1 MTMKTKKVSD
11 SQKVAQAA
19 LDEAGIDVQALK
31 GELQQM
37 TYGINTDVAGAFE
50 RIGDVAMCQSKAKQA
65 EAAYEDS
72 LSEYCQWLHDN
83 GFTASQYRQA
93 DINVF
98 TDKND
103 PAYKAHK
110 AFYDDAKV
118 NYASKLAATGEYSD
132 VDLMPLYSMTKKA
145 LDAAGYAK
153 RVHIALVE
161 LKDDANQGMRKIRE
175 RLETLESQDENGDP
189 VIKTEAQ
196 RDASNLLAIYKR
208 KAGNEDTPADEM
220 KAQFAALQVCAVEMG
235 CELEYIDAISEI

>member
-1 MTMKTKKVSD
+1 MTMKTKKARD

-19 LDEAGIDVQALK
+19 FDDAGIDVQALK

-50 RIGDVAMCQSKAKQA
+50 RMGDVAMCQSKAKQA

-93 DINVF
+93 DINIF

-118 NYASKLAATGEYSD
+118 NYASKLAASGEYSD

-189 VIKTEAQ
+189 VTKTEAQ

-208 KAGNEDTPADEM
+208 RMADEDMPADEL
-220 KAQFAALQVCAVEMG
+220 KHKIANLQNTAVEQE
-235 CELEYIDAISEI
+235 CELEYIALISEI

>member
-1 MTMKTKKVSD
+1 MAKKANVERD
-11 SQKVAQAA
+11 DKAQAT
-19 LDEAGIDVQALK
+19 LDAVK
-31 GELQQM
+31 GELHQAV
-37 TYGINTDVAGAFE
+37 YGINADIAGAFE
-50 RIGDVAMCQSKAKQA
+50 RMGDVAMCQSKAKQA

-83 GFTASQYRQA
+83 GFTASQYSQA
-93 DINVF
+93 DAKQFAKGNE
-98 TDKND
+98 D

-110 AFYDDAKV
+110 AFYDDSKV

-132 VDLMPLYSMTKKA
+132 VDLMALYSMTKKA

-161 LKDDANQGMRKIRE
+161 LKADANQGMRKIRE

-189 VIKTEAQ
+189 VTKTEAQ

-235 CELEYIDAISEI
+235 CELEYIALISEI

>member
-1 MTMKTKKVSD
+1 MTMKTKKASV
-11 SQKVAQAA
+11 SQKDAQTA
-19 LDEAGIDVQALK
+19 LDTVK
-31 GELQQM
+31 GELQQI
-37 TYGINTDVAGAFE
+37 TYGINADVAGAFE
-50 RIGDVAMCQSKAKQA
+50 RMGDVAMCQSKAKQA

-72 LSEYCQWLHDN
+72 LSESCQWLHDN

-93 DINVF
+93 DIRKF
-98 TDKND
+98 ADKDD
-103 PAYKAHK
+103 PAYKAHR

-118 NYASKLAATGEYSD
+118 NYASKLAASGEYSD

-153 RVHIALVE
+153 RIHIALVE

-189 VIKTEAQ
+189 VTKTEAQ
-196 RDASNLLAIYKR
+196 RDAANLLAIYKR

-235 CELEYIDAISEI
+235 CELEYIALISEI

>member
-1 MTMKTKKVSD
+1 MTMKTKKASD

-19 LDEAGIDVQALK
+19 LDEAGIDIQALK

-37 TYGINTDVAGAFE
+37 TYGINADVAGAFE
-50 RIGDVAMCQSKAKQA
+50 RMGDVAMCQSKAKQA

-93 DINVF
+93 DVSIF
-98 TDKND
+98 TDKDD

-118 NYASKLAATGEYSD
+118 NYASKLAASGEYSD

-175 RLETLESQDENGDP
+175 RLETLENQDENGDP
-189 VIKTEAQ
+189 VTKTEAQ
-196 RDASNLLAIYKR
+196 RDAANLLAIYKR

-235 CELEYIDAISEI
+235 CELEYIALISEV

>member
-1 MTMKTKKVSD
+1 
-11 SQKVAQAA
+11 
-19 LDEAGIDVQALK
+19 
-31 GELQQM
+31 
-37 TYGINTDVAGAFE
+37 
-50 RIGDVAMCQSKAKQA
+50 MCQSKAKQA

-72 LSEYCQWLHDN
+72 LSEYCQWLHDH

-93 DINVF
+93 DIRKF
-98 TDKND
+98 ADKDD

-175 RLETLESQDENGDP
+175 RLETLESQDENGNP
-189 VIKTEAQ
+189 VAKTEAQ
-196 RDASNLLAIYKR
+196 RDAANLLAIYKR
-208 KAGNEDTPADEM
+208 RMADEDMPADEL
-220 KAQFAALQVCAVEMG
+220 KHKIANLQNTAVEQE
-235 CELEYIDAISEI
+235 CELEYIALISEV